1 MAGTIYQGNQSD
13 YNKWVEMMGQ
23 KLGTIPTTSTGGRST
38 SSYSSTPV
46 APKIAAYTP
55 TATYVAPTYTAPEE
69 YVAPDYTAP
78 TYDESKVDTL
88 TQKKSAAGLRAARQS
103 LQSVTGGYYENPN
116 VKRMTLRDA
125 LAGYGSA
132 VQTVMSG
139 AETEARNQYNTEYGI
154 EADSSKTNYNAD
166 VEAGKLNYSSA
177 LNTAN
182 QKYAAKLTEA
192 EKNYQA
198 QLDAEKLNY
207 QTNYNTKMASYNAA
221 LSSYMANT
229 YGTGATRYGSETNQY
244 ATSTS
249 ASSPTYARNSG
260 ATIPY
265 NSSGARNNKG
275 QWLDYDGNAIIK

>member
-1 MAGTIYQGNQSD
+1 MAYYYDSNGALGWGTDQQAYTQTLSNKLSGN
-13 YNKWVEMMGQ
+13 
-23 KLGTIPTTSTGGRST
+23 STGGRST

-139 AETEARNQYNTEYGI
+139 ADTEARNQYNTEYGI
-154 EADSSKTNYNAD
+154 EVDSSKTNYNAD

-182 QKYAAKLTEA
+182 QKYAAKITEA

-221 LSSYMANT
+221 LSSYMAYT
-229 YGTGATRYGSETNQY
+229 YGTGATKYGAVNNGSNSNQ
-244 ATSTS
+244 TSNRVNVS
-249 ASSPTYARNSG
+249 WAPSTYD
-260 ATIPY
+260 
-265 NSSGARNNKG
+265 KG
-275 QWLDYDGNAIIK
+275 TPSIYTAEKPFG